1 MNPSASRRLTIDDIA
16 DQRAYERVR
25 PERRA
30 HIVALKARRRVPVG
44 ELCTFVFENRD
55 TVRWQIQEMARVEK
69 IVSDAGIEAE
79 LAAYNPLIPEPGELS
94 ATLFV
99 ELTSEAALREWLPKL
114 VGIERAAVLRLG
126 DGTEVRAVV
135 EESHDAQ
142 LTRDDMTSTVH
153 YVRWHL
159 TDPQVEAFSAGS
171 VSLALDHPA
180 YAHATVL
187 SAATEAELLTDLR

>member
-1 MNPSASRRLTIDDIA
+1 MPWA
-16 DQRAYERVR
+16 RA
-25 PERRA
+25 
-30 HIVALKARRRVPVG
+30 IIWIG
-44 ELCTFVFENRD
+44 C
-55 TVRWQIQEMARVEK
+55 
-69 IVSDAGIEAE
+69 
-79 LAAYNPLIPEPGELS
+79 
-94 ATLFV
+94 
-99 ELTSEAALREWLPKL
+99 
-114 VGIERAAVLRLG
+114 
-126 DGTEVRAVV
+126 TEVRAVV